1 MNSDITPLPILP
13 IVERLF
19 GYAAQHHDKTGITEK
34 ELHNIQQAVTAGHPP
49 VASARGQI
57 CSDRYEFNGVYLYIH
72 PDFVSLSKGEV
83 LICAS
88 LKKELLYI
96 RAPQKHESFDI
107 VTDTV
112 IHSERL

>member
-13 IVERLF
+13 IVEQLF
-19 GYAAQHHDKTGITEK
+19 GYAAHHHDKTGITGK
-34 ELHNIQQAVTAGHPP
+34 ELHAIQQALIEGYRPI
-49 VASARGQI
+49 ASARGQI

-96 RAPQKHESFDI
+96 RAPQKHETFDI

-112 IHSERL
+112 IHSEHL